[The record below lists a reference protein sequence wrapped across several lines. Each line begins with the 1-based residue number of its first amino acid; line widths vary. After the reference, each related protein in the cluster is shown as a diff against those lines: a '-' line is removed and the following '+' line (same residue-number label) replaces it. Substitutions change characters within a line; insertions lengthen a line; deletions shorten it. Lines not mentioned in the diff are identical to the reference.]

1 MLRVNYEIMHE
12 CFLSCS
18 DYMSRPWW
26 TEIRLSQCDWQYSW
40 LHCSLQMWLW
50 LWASWRAIPWV
61 PLQWLPEWKRTSVQT
76 EVIKLST
83 RYYSNVH
90 LWLSSTIINNMDAFS
105 RVDMCPDLDD
115 PRYGRVNVTFNTP
128 GYTAHYKCDYSY
140 ELASWWDT
148 PWVPVQWLLEWR
160 RASLW
165 TWVKK
170 KREGLLYRALWI

>member
-1 MLRVNYEIMHE
+1 MIELYSLHAQSNMLRVNYEIMHE

-18 DYMSRPWW
+18 DYMPRPWW

-83 RYYSNVH
+83 RYYSSVH

-105 RVDMCPDLDD
+105 RAVIMCPDLVD
-115 PRYGRVNVTFNTP
+115 PRYSRFNVRNWQ
-128 GYTAHYKCDYSY
+128 YSWVHCS
-140 ELASWWDT
+140 LQMCLQMCLQLWAS
-148 PWVPVQWLLEWR
+148 
-160 RASLW
+160 
-165 TWVKK
+165 
-170 KREGLLYRALWI
+170 